1 MSAGI
6 VTAIESTFGGIQ
18 MGSDRRFISAAIA
31 VAAIT
36 LASCSS
42 GSDDTTVTSTSSVA
56 TPTTSA
62 PALLQSGDKYVSL
75 GSSLASG
82 FGIAM
87 QSESCGRSSRNLGQL
102 VAAEFELSLTDVSCG
117 AAVIPNILDM
127 AQGTAK
133 PQIEFVTPD
142 TKLITVVIGGND
154 IGFNGTALVCGDPS
168 TVCTAPTGLAE
179 NEAALEGKLVTM
191 LKAIKAKAPDAI
203 VVLVTYPRE
212 FPLENCAALSLT
224 DAELSMLRNMGDA
237 LQNSLVAAAQQTDV
251 ILVDPYSVDGD
262 HTACA
267 PESDR
272 WTSGYKVA
280 TGEGFAYHPTALGHE
295 VMASLV
301 ADAINAL

>member
-1 MSAGI
+1 M
-6 VTAIESTFGGIQ
+6 
-18 MGSDRRFISAAIA
+18 
-31 VAAIT
+31 
-36 LASCSS
+36 
-42 GSDDTTVTSTSSVA
+42 
-56 TPTTSA
+56 
-62 PALLQSGDKYVSL
+62 
-75 GSSLASG
+75 
-82 FGIAM
+82 
-87 QSESCGRSSRNLGQL
+87 
-102 VAAEFELSLTDVSCG
+102 
-117 AAVIPNILDM
+117 
-127 AQGTAK
+127 
-133 PQIEFVTPD
+133 
-142 TKLITVVIGGND
+142 
-154 IGFNGTALVCGDPS
+154 CGDPS
-168 TVCTAPTGLAE
+168 TVCAAPTGLAE

-224 DAELSMLRNMGDA
+224 DAELSMLRDMGDA